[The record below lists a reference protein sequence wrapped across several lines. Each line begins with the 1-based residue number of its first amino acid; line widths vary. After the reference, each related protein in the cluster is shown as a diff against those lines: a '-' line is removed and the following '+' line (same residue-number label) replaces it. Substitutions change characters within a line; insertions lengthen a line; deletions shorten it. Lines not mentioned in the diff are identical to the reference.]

1 MDKIKLHYS
10 IRSGGD
16 GSAHIQFM
24 ESEELAIW
32 DQDNMDEGW
41 GETCNGYV
49 ELSSKS
55 RIILLE
61 DIMTIDDMITSIYF
75 CQEVLMGSREDTELI
90 STQLIKIFYNIIR
103 QGNLDIDD
111 IVMKETVTSPWDTEL
126 SERMK
131 KKWKKESSINPS
143 YGRKD
148 MMFIWITEE
157 LKYEYETRIGVK

>member
-1 MDKIKLHYS
+1 MTNMVKENKMNKNTLKVNRTITDE
-10 IRSGGD
+10 
-16 GSAHIQFM
+16 QFH
-24 ESEELAIW
+24 
-32 DQDNMDEGW
+32 N
-41 GETCNGYV
+41 
-49 ELSSKS
+49 
-55 RIILLE
+55 
-61 DIMTIDDMITSIYF
+61 MTIDDMITSIYF

-90 STQLIKIFYNIIR
+90 STQLIKIFYSIIR
-103 QGNLDIDD
+103 QGNLDLDD

>member
-61 DIMTIDDMITSIYF
+61 DIMTIDDMI
-75 CQEVLMGSREDTELI
+75 EDIEDSLSYCCDTNKESYEKQLTEL
-90 STQLIKIFYNIIR
+90 KK
-103 QGNLDIDD
+103 
-111 IVMKETVTSPWDTEL
+111 MKGKQNGEL
-126 SERMK
+126 
-131 KKWKKESSINPS
+131 
-143 YGRKD
+143 
-148 MMFIWITEE
+148 
-157 LKYEYETRIGVK
+157 